1 MTADHNCYNQSEIS
15 IVQARCPTDQKA
27 VTNPSMKGGIRRVAG
42 SLAVTRALG
51 DLYLKKREF
60 SFHPYKEHVPYI
72 TVTPEVNFREVS

>member
-1 MTADHNCYNQSEIS
+1 
-15 IVQARCPTDQKA
+15 
-27 VTNPSMKGGIRRVAG
+27 MKGGIRRVAG

-72 TVTPEVNFREVS
+72 TVTPEVYFREVS